1 MSGTRGVVWIH
12 SAPAALRPH
21 LEWAMGAVFG
31 APIELA
37 WSDQPA
43 EPRTLRAEY
52 PWHGAVGTGAELA
65 SALRRCV
72 RVRFEVTEEPSAGG
86 EGSRWAYTP
95 RLGVHAATIGGH
107 GDVMIHEDR
116 LKQALLA
123 DALGQRPLAEGV
135 AELLGAAWDAELEAF
150 RYAGDGAAVR
160 WLYQVG

>member
-65 SALRRCV
+65 SALHRLSVDFGVERSPERRFALWV
-72 RVRFEVTEEPSAGG
+72 LLDSLG
-86 EGSRWAYTP
+86 EAP
-95 RLGVHAATIGGH
+95 AP
-107 GDVMIHEDR
+107 
-116 LKQALLA
+116 A
-123 DALGQRPLAEGV
+123 DAFDDPAHREAANRYLDAVWKAER
-135 AELLGAAWDAELEAF
+135 DATQE
-150 RYAGDGAAVR
+150 
-160 WLYQVG
+160 

>member
-1 MSGTRGVVWIH
+1 MSGTRGIVWIH

-21 LEWAMGAVFG
+21 LEWALGAVLG
-31 APIELA
+31 APVELS
-37 WSDQPA
+37 WSEQPA

-52 PWHGAVGTGAELA
+52 HWHGPAGRGAELA

-72 RVRFEVTEEPSAGG
+72 SARFEVTEEPTAGT

-95 RLGVHAATIGGH
+95 RLGVFSATIGVH

-123 DALGQRPLAEGV
+123 DALGQRPLGEGV

-150 RYAGDGAAVR
+150 RYAGDGAPVR